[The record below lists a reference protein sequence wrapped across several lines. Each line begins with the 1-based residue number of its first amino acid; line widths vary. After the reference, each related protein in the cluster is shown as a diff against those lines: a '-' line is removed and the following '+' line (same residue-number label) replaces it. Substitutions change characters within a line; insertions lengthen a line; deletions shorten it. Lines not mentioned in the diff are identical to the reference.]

1 MIRQL
6 QREGYLRR
14 SLTQTRPLLT
24 EKHKTDRLKWC
35 LLHVT
40 QSTDRQPVFAPM
52 YDTVHVDEKWF
63 YVKKIGQKVYLLTGQ
78 DGTPCEDA
86 PVQFV
91 QSKRHIL
98 KVMFLCAV
106 ARPRGNWDGK
116 VGMWPVVEKYVTQ
129 RRSVNRDA
137 GVEELRPI
145 SMTREVYRRM
155 LLEDVIPA
163 IKAKWEWVRDEGL
176 GVPLVSPIWV
186 QQDNAKPHVL
196 PDDPEVLVAGC
207 AGGWSI
213 LFRNQPA
220 QSPDLNVLDC
230 GFFNA
235 IQSLQ
240 SVTVP
245 RTAEDLISE
254 VERAFAS
261 TTTTTLN
268 KTFLSVQLIMQSIM
282 RHNGGNAFGL
292 SHIQKDKLLRAGE
305 LPDSLSCDP
314 ALYRATLAKVV
325 PQRATTCAPPPSSDF
340 DAFF

>member
-1 MIRQL
+1 
-6 QREGYLRR
+6 
-14 SLTQTRPLLT
+14 
-24 EKHKTDRLKWC
+24 
-35 LLHVT
+35 
-40 QSTDRQPVFAPM
+40 
-52 YDTVHVDEKWF
+52 
-63 YVKKIGQKVYLLTGQ
+63 
-78 DGTPCEDA
+78 
-86 PVQFV
+86 
-91 QSKRHIL
+91 
-98 KVMFLCAV
+98 
-106 ARPRGNWDGK
+106 
-116 VGMWPVVEKYVTQ
+116 
-129 RRSVNRDA
+129 
-137 GVEELRPI
+137 
-145 SMTREVYRRM
+145 MTREVYRRM

-196 PDDPEVLVAGC
+196 PDDPEVLVAGR

-213 LFRNQPA
+213 LFRNRPA

-268 KTFLSVQLIMQSIM
+268 KTFLSVQLIVQSIM

-292 SHIQKDKLLRAGE
+292 SHMQKDKLLRAGE